1 MIEQIPDN
9 LATRLE
15 EMDRQMVSIA
25 EGLLDPD
32 VLSDHNT
39 VRELSMKKA
48 ALEGPVS
55 RWREIVALEKE
66 RVELEDVVKTESDQ
80 ELLAMAREELLEL
93 AERRSGTR

>member
-25 EGLLDPD
+25 EALLDPD

-55 RWREIVALEKE
+55 
-66 RVELEDVVKTESDQ
+66 Q
-80 ELLAMAREELLEL
+80 MA
-93 AERRSGTR
+93 